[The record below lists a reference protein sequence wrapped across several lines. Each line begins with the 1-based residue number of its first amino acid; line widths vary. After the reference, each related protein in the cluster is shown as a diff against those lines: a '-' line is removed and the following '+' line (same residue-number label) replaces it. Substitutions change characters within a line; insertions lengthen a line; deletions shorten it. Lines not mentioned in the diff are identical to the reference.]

1 MAQRLREYSK
11 RTASRLRDAYIIP
24 FVLFP
29 SVSLELLYTEF
40 LSGKKQGLYF
50 NTLRLFHFTHQFTE
64 QFQYSFMK
72 ALSFIL

>member
-29 SVSLELLYTEF
+29 SVSLELLYTEL
-40 LSGKKQGLYF
+40 LSGKKQDLYF
-50 NTLRLFHFTHQFTE
+50 NTLCLFHFTHQFTE
-64 QFQYSFMK
+64 QFQYNFMK